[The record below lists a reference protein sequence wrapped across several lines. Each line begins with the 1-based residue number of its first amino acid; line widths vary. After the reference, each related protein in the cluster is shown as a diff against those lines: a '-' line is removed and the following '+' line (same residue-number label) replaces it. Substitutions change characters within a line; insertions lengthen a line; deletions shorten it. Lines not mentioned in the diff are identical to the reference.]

1 MFQNEDK
8 LTEMKCCGCWDVFP
22 LEKFTFFQCAHAMC
36 ESCEGNVSNCP
47 FCKCDL
53 RDDMLDEVLLDS
65 KHTFL
70 TEQEE
75 ETKRC
80 VELVVKYE
88 ELSVITEMIDVS
100 CEIYERCLNRKK
112 RMYDSIVGEDS
123 SSEQKAESLKQNKKA
138 RVDNTEKESTG
149 NTSLSFQG

>member
-1 MFQNEDK
+1 
-8 LTEMKCCGCWDVFP
+8 
-22 LEKFTFFQCAHAMC
+22 
-36 ESCEGNVSNCP
+36 
-47 FCKCDL
+47 
-53 RDDMLDEVLLDS
+53 MLDEVLLDS

-88 ELSVITEMIDVS
+88 ELSVITEMIDMS

-112 RMYDSIVGEDS
+112 RMYDSIVGEES
-123 SSEQKAESLKQNKKA
+123 SSEQNDESPKQNKKA
-138 RVDNTEKESTG
+138 RLDNTKK
-149 NTSLSFQG
+149 